1 MNVYVFGFEHL
12 FCQNYAVWYFCAF
25 LSFCVTLIRQ
35 SGEKEREE
43 AKVFSEKPKKL
54 NAAV

>member
-1 MNVYVFGFEHL
+1 MNVYVFGFEHF

-25 LSFCVTLIRQ
+25 ISFCVTLIRQ